1 VFVKKALDVGTQNSA
16 TLSASLLEEMRRDAQ
31 LFETLALIQLAVAP
45 LQKQID
51 DTVLQVGG
59 EAYAPDASFL
69 PSSKAPFR
77 EAALRTAAGTS
88 ASGSTARRRT
98 AAIAEPPSSTAPAPS
113 LTTSA

>member
-1 VFVKKALDVGTQNSA
+1 VFVKKALEVGTQNSA
-16 TLSASLLEEMRRDAQ
+16 TLPASLLEEMRQEAP
-31 LFETLALIQLAVAP
+31 LFETVALIQLAVDP

-77 EAALRTAAGTS
+77 EAAFKNGGGDFGKRFDRKTPDG
-88 ASGSTARRRT
+88 RDR
-98 AAIAEPPSSTAPAPS
+98 
-113 LTTSA
+113 